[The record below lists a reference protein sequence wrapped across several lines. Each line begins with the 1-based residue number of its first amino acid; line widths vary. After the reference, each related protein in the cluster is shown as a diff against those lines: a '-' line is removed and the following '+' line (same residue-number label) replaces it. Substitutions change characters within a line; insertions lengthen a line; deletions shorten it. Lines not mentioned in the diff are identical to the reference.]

1 MQLAST
7 LRQLGAQGRSPSLI
21 LSLAHAKAA
30 SGSLPLW
37 LSWSLRQL
45 MDGISLQTAPAAQ
58 HRQLSSESNKQVQ
71 GTPSRSGPATP
82 TPSSSSLSTP
92 RLQPSPLM
100 RSAREMQLQEAQH
113 KQHRAWVWY
122 DAVHE
127 ALEQRGERKR
137 SYPDAGYANLQNV
150 PQSMKKMNRVLEL
163 VRGLQYDE
171 AVAQCQIRPHKA
183 GAYLLQVLEHARKD
197 AQKKGVSGNLVVDE
211 CYATKASSM
220 KKIGYKAKGRATM
233 IVSKRSHVK
242 VILRQLP
249 SAVPYRGFTARKT
262 PLFSQK
268 QWAPRATATQLFSP
282 REQL

>member
-37 LSWSLRQL
+37 LSWSLRQVCLAGFMQLAVARASRTSPNEHEAAFLQKYSPSLWMPLMQL

-163 VRGLQYDE
+163 
-171 AVAQCQIRPHKA
+171 
-183 GAYLLQVLEHARKD
+183 
-197 AQKKGVSGNLVVDE
+197 
-211 CYATKASSM
+211 
-220 KKIGYKAKGRATM
+220 
-233 IVSKRSHVK
+233 
-242 VILRQLP
+242 
-249 SAVPYRGFTARKT
+249 
-262 PLFSQK
+262 
-268 QWAPRATATQLFSP
+268 
-282 REQL
+282 

>member
-37 LSWSLRQL
+37 LSWSLRQVCLAGFMQLAVARASRTSPNEHEAAFLQKYSPSLWMPLMQL

-100 RSAREMQLQEAQH
+100 RRPSTSSTELGSGMMQYT
-113 KQHRAWVWY
+113 R
-122 DAVHE
+122 
-127 ALEQRGERKR
+127 R
-137 SYPDAGYANLQNV
+137 SSSGGKENDP
-150 PQSMKKMNRVLEL
+150 
-163 VRGLQYDE
+163 
-171 AVAQCQIRPHKA
+171 IRTPVMPIYRTCHKA
-183 GAYLLQVLEHARKD
+183 
-197 AQKKGVSGNLVVDE
+197 
-211 CYATKASSM
+211 
-220 KKIGYKAKGRATM
+220 
-233 IVSKRSHVK
+233 
-242 VILRQLP
+242 
-249 SAVPYRGFTARKT
+249 
-262 PLFSQK
+262 
-268 QWAPRATATQLFSP
+268 
-282 REQL
+282 